1 MQRIPLFK
9 HQQIENKLNSVDEN
23 QSAPRLENRKTSQ
36 CSPRAPNLPHV
47 LPSRMVGWHELCNP
61 EFAYLSV
68 FSGRVSDPVEF
79 RNFFFVI
86 NSKFSSG
93 PNKSKQ
99 TRILNTAS
107 L

>member
-1 MQRIPLFK
+1 
-9 HQQIENKLNSVDEN
+9 
-23 QSAPRLENRKTSQ
+23 
-36 CSPRAPNLPHV
+36 
-47 LPSRMVGWHELCNP
+47 MVGWHELCNP
-61 EFAYLSV
+61 EFVYLSV

-99 TRILNTAS
+99 TRILNPFDEGFSVPQNQSKPFKCIVGAGKN
-107 L
+107 LNLDNFE